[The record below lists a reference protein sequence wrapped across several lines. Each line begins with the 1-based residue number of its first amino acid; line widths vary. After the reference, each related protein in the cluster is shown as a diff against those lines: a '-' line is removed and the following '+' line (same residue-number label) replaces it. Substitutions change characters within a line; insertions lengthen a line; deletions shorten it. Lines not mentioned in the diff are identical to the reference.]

1 MTPLPKDFTEQ
12 TQAIFGD
19 ELWNDFLRAMQEEPP
34 VSIRLNPYRL
44 SNLWTVIG
52 GQPVPWCRRGYYL
65 ASRPQFTFDPL
76 LHAGAY
82 YVQEASSMFLDEVL
96 RQHINGQGPI
106 TALDLCAAPGGKS
119 TLLRTAI
126 GADGI
131 LVSNEPNG
139 KRAQILAEN
148 IQKWGAPGMYVTNN
162 YPASFSKSGM
172 AFDLILTDV
181 PCSGEGM
188 FRKDEGAI
196 AEWSLDHVQRCS
208 QLQREIVGEAW
219 QCLRPGGLL
228 VYSTCTF
235 NTHENEENVKWILE
249 TFDAEILPVETRPEW
264 NITGSLLPGFSA
276 PVSRFIPGRTRG
288 EGLFMAAIRKKGD
301 AAPKPWQKNMQG
313 MRKLKVI
320 SENRLPESLP
330 QVELT
335 YEQALQYL
343 RREALALPSDAPR
356 GLLTVSYLGL
366 PLGQVKNIGSRAN
379 NLYPKEWRIKSTHHE
394 GKTIVLAQRTPNE
407 Q

>member
-1 MTPLPKDFTEQ
+1 
-12 TQAIFGD
+12 
-19 ELWNDFLRAMQEEPP
+19 
-34 VSIRLNPYRL
+34 
-44 SNLWTVIG
+44 
-52 GQPVPWCRRGYYL
+52 
-65 ASRPQFTFDPL
+65 
-76 LHAGAY
+76 
-82 YVQEASSMFLDEVL
+82 MFLDEVL

-172 AFDLILTDV
+172 TFDLILTDV

-196 AEWSLDHVQRCS
+196 TEWSLDHVQRCS

-264 NITGSLLPGFSA
+264 NITGSLLLGFSA

-394 GKTIVLAQRTPNE
+394 GKTMVLVQRTPNE

>member
-34 VSIRLNPYRL
+34 VSIRLNPFRL
-44 SNLWTVIG
+44 NDQWTVIG
-52 GQPVPWCRRGYYL
+52 GQRVPWCRHGYYL
-65 ASRPQFTFDPL
+65 TSRPQFTFDPL

-96 RQHINGQGPI
+96 RQHISNQSPI

-131 LVSNEPNG
+131 LISNEPNG

-148 IQKWGAPGMYVTNN
+148 IQKWGAPNMYVTNN
-162 YPASFSKSGM
+162 YPVAFSKSGM
-172 AFDLILTDV
+172 TFDLILTDV

-196 AEWSLDHVQRCS
+196 AEWSLDHVLKCS

-235 NTHENEENVKWILE
+235 NTRENEENVKWILE
-249 TFDAEILPVETRPEW
+249 TFDAEILPVETLPEW
-264 NITGSLLPGFSA
+264 NITGSLLPGFEA
-276 PVSRFIPGRTRG
+276 PVCRFIPGRMRG
-288 EGLFMAAIRKKGD
+288 EGLFMAVIRKKGD
-301 AAPKPWQKNMQG
+301 AAPRQWQKNMQG
-313 MRKLKVI
+313 LRKLKVI

-343 RREALALPSDAPR
+343 RREALTLFPDAPR
-356 GLLTVSYLGL
+356 GLLTVSYQGL
-366 PLGQVKNIGSRAN
+366 PLGQAKNIGSRAN

-394 GKTIVLAQRTPNE
+394 GKTMVLAPRTPNE

>member
-1 MTPLPKDFTEQ
+1 
-12 TQAIFGD
+12 
-19 ELWNDFLRAMQEEPP
+19 
-34 VSIRLNPYRL
+34 
-44 SNLWTVIG
+44 
-52 GQPVPWCRRGYYL
+52 
-65 ASRPQFTFDPL
+65 
-76 LHAGAY
+76 
-82 YVQEASSMFLDEVL
+82 MFFDEVL

-126 GADGI
+126 GADSI

-162 YPASFSKSGM
+162 YPASFCKSGM

-249 TFDAEILPVETRPEW
+249 NFDAEILPVETRPEW

-320 SENRLPESLP
+320 SENRLTESLP

-394 GKTIVLAQRTPNE
+394 GKTMVLVQRTPNE